1 MLGGGCVPAGGGSS
15 GRRLDGRRRACR
27 AGAGAFRSCAAR
39 RRASTSVS
47 ATPSS
52 APNSSITTI
61 SVISGTPAEKST
73 KSTLT
78 FFEFLITKP
87 IT

>member
-1 MLGGGCVPAGGGSS
+1 MTGDSAGGGV
-15 GRRLDGRRRACR
+15 LDWAVPRRAGR
-27 AGAGAFRSCAAR
+27 GRR
-39 RRASTSVS
+39 RRASISVS

-87 IT
+87 ITYSAATASTPMTP